1 MISTFRLPD
10 LVLGV
15 RIQADVTGTRQ
26 AARDLKNAV
35 GRELGTGGGT
45 TGGGGGGFGGGLLG
59 GLLGAGMMGGR
70 GSTGGGV
77 TAPVKARIKSMAREI
92 AATVTS
98 GTSSIVAAV
107 STKHRQYRSGR
118 TKKDKKYNT
127 ALLPGEM
134 LFDTIMREEGWK
146 TNPLGKRPTNPVIVN
161 RKLANYVRKKY
172 AMSKDWTTV
181 GAMDFLRQHNISHV
195 GGLASSMG
203 TFSNTTGSS
212 AATINM
218 MAAGAGLGSTARGL
232 GRGLRGSVARG
243 VGVGGMG
250 RGGLMQRGLR
260 AAGLGSIGRLAGMAR
275 FGVVGAILAALLAS
289 IWAFVK
295 SLKAAV
301 AYIRQSIVN
310 DKVFRPFVNQL
321 DEFGRMWTNL
331 WRQTGLMLITVL
343 PLTEALAAFT
353 NVLKIWGTVIAGIT
367 PFLKTMASLN
377 FNFTVLRF
385 IADLYSKLPGGSG
398 GISLP
403 MGSKMAPG
411 ALEGSVEAYRSI
423 YGGADYLAKIAENTF
438 DMKQALRNFGTGFVI
453 GVVGG

>member
-1 MISTFRLPD
+1 MKPMQLPD

-15 RIQADVTGTRQ
+15 RIEADVTGTRQ
-26 AARDLKNAV
+26 AITKLQRSINQQTGIVAGGSSG
-35 GRELGTGGGT
+35 GR
-45 TGGGGGGFGGGLLG
+45 GGGFLGAAVGGGFAASMLGTRSALAGVKSLAAVQKAAGNRLMKELREGKITEDKAALGMLHLMTGISGIEGSRRYMAWGGDKRLLQLTRMAKAYSAGGAARAAAGGAKGAAG
-59 GLLGAGMMGGR
+59 GL
-70 GSTGGGV
+70 GS
-77 TAPVKARIKSMAREI
+77 A
-92 AATVTS
+92 
-98 GTSSIVAAV
+98 
-107 STKHRQYRSGR
+107 
-118 TKKDKKYNT
+118 
-127 ALLPGEM
+127 
-134 LFDTIMREEGWK
+134 
-146 TNPLGKRPTNPVIVN
+146 
-161 RKLANYVRKKY
+161 
-172 AMSKDWTTV
+172 
-181 GAMDFLRQHNISHV
+181 
-195 GGLASSMG
+195 
-203 TFSNTTGSS
+203 
-212 AATINM
+212 
-218 MAAGAGLGSTARGL
+218 AAGAGFAGL
-232 GRGLRGSVARG
+232 F
-243 VGVGGMG
+243 
-250 RGGLMQRGLR
+250 QRMLKF
-260 AAGLGSIGRLAGMAR
+260 AGLGKFSKMVGMAR

-353 NVLKIWGTVIAGIT
+353 NVLKIWGTIIAGIT

-423 YGGADYLAKIAENTF
+423 YGGADYLAKIADNTF
-438 DMKQALRNFGTGFVI
+438 DTKQALRNLGKGFVI
-453 GVVGG
+453 GVIGG

>member
-1 MISTFRLPD
+1 
-10 LVLGV
+10 LG
-15 RIQADVTGTRQ
+15 
-26 AARDLKNAV
+26 
-35 GRELGTGGGT
+35 
-45 TGGGGGGFGGGLLG
+45 
-59 GLLGAGMMGGR
+59 
-70 GSTGGGV
+70 
-77 TAPVKARIKSMAREI
+77 
-92 AATVTS
+92 
-98 GTSSIVAAV
+98 
-107 STKHRQYRSGR
+107 
-118 TKKDKKYNT
+118 
-127 ALLPGEM
+127 
-134 LFDTIMREEGWK
+134 
-146 TNPLGKRPTNPVIVN
+146 
-161 RKLANYVRKKY
+161 
-172 AMSKDWTTV
+172 
-181 GAMDFLRQHNISHV
+181 
-195 GGLASSMG
+195 
-203 TFSNTTGSS
+203 S
-212 AATINM
+212 A
-218 MAAGAGLGSTARGL
+218 AAGAGFAGSF
-232 GRGLRGSVARG
+232 
-243 VGVGGMG
+243 
-250 RGGLMQRGLR
+250 QRMLNF
-260 AAGLGSIGRLAGMAR
+260 AGLGKFGKLVGMAR

-353 NVLKIWGTVIAGIT
+353 NHLKIWGTVIAGIT

-423 YGGADYLAKIAENTF
+423 YGGADYLAKIADNTF
-438 DMKQALRNFGTGFVI
+438 DTKQALRNLGKGFVI
-453 GVVGG
+453 GVIGG